1 MYPPLASQLP
11 RAIKLVATPKKEASM
26 IIFSNDLPLLPK
38 QDELDA
44 LSHYEEEDFETAAA
58 LRQYQQQEDPMV
70 LSMIQHLRRH

>member
-1 MYPPLASQLP
+1 
-11 RAIKLVATPKKEASM
+11 M